1 MSIRLLSTKAVI
13 IELSPIQDEK
23 HELEEGFSFDFNP
36 VLDKE
41 NNKRFLVVFRGE
53 QIDTKNHYRSKV
65 VFISHFESEKVLDE
79 SNLTDKFLLINYNA
93 IGYPYFRAFYSNFL
107 LNAGYE
113 PIILP
118 TINFVK
124 LADDKAKAL
133 SEKKTDSD

>member
-79 SNLTDKFLLINYNA
+79 SNLTDKFFKG
-93 IGYPYFRAFYSNFL
+93 GYDDFRKQ
-107 LNAGYE
+107 
-113 PIILP
+113 I
-118 TINFVK
+118 
-124 LADDKAKAL
+124 
-133 SEKKTDSD
+133 KKHAPS

>member
-1 MSIRLLSTKAVI
+1 MKYPEKIHKI
-13 IELSPIQDEK
+13 IKGINKLNEKDTELIINLIESY
-23 HELEEGFSFDFNP
+23 
-36 VLDKE
+36 KE

-79 SNLTDKFLLINYNA
+79 SNLTDKFLLINAPA